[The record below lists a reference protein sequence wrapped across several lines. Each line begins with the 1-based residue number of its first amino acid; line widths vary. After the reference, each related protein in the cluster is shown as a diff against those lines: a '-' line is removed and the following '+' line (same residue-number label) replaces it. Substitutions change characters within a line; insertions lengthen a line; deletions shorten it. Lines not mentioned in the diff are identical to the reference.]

1 MYLWLSVLIASKVGS
16 LVSLLALPLPFPF
29 SLPLPLLFVS
39 SSSSAL
45 SSTGNFSS
53 STEERH
59 DDEEDCE
66 EDASPSSPPNKS
78 GAKER
83 PSAANSTFARSAKVG
98 AKSVFRTSCSTSEP
112 AAIPG
117 PRTKRGTWADSS

>member
-1 MYLWLSVLIASKVGS
+1 MYLWVSVLVALKVGS
-16 LVSLLALPLPFPF
+16 LVSLLALPLPLPF
-29 SLPLPLLFVS
+29 ALPLPLLFVS
-39 SSSSAL
+39 SALSPL

-59 DDEEDCE
+59 GEDD
-66 EDASPSSPPNKS
+66 SPSSLRNKS

-98 AKSVFRTSCSTSEP
+98 AKSVFRTSCSSSEP
-112 AAIPG
+112 PAIPG
-117 PRTKRGTWADSS
+117 PHTKRGTWVDSS